1 MITVRRQ
8 FPYLIVIIQSS
19 EGAMSGIRT
28 MAGGFTQLREF
39 WARYL
44 AKNAMQVAAGE
55 SGENKGKTGES

>member
-1 MITVRRQ
+1 
-8 FPYLIVIIQSS
+8 
-19 EGAMSGIRT
+19 